1 MVFSNIVKRLNVR
14 DEANKNERKLKRL
27 KVSREKQF
35 KKYTRSKF
43 GNFVY
48 ILFLVA
54 LGLFSV
60 LPLIYS
66 IITSFKPLEELLTFP
81 PPFYVVRP
89 TLQNFRAIPGLLS
102 NLRVPL
108 SRYIFNSLFVT
119 TVSTLLYVFVATMA
133 AFTLAKSKIKG
144 KGIFFLVVQFALLF
158 NGTTLSVPLYLIYS
172 WLDIVDTYWV
182 MIIPYAATSMGVFL
196 MKQYMEGA
204 IPDALLEAGEI
215 DGAGPIRIFF
225 QIAVPIVKP
234 CLLTLVLFGF
244 RDVWAAIPDG
254 TVFNESLKT
263 LPTIMSQITAGGIAR
278 QGSAMAVTVI
288 MMIPPILVYLISQSN
303 VVEAMSSAGI
313 KE

>member
-1 MVFSNIVKRLNVR
+1 MNLLRVVKRSGITDDSAKKHKSLKASK
-14 DEANKNERKLKRL
+14 EKN
-27 KVSREKQF
+27 F

-43 GNFVY
+43 GNFIFVF
-48 ILFLVA
+48 FLVA

-66 IITSFKPLEELLTFP
+66 IITSFKPLEELLVFP

-89 TLQNFRAIPGLLS
+89 TLQNYRALPNLLS
-102 NLRVPL
+102 NLSIPL

-119 TVSTLLYVFVATMA
+119 ISATVLYVFIATMA
-133 AFTLAKSKIKG
+133 AFALAKSKIKG
-144 KGIFFLVVQFALLF
+144 KAAFFVIVQFALLF

-172 WLDIVDTYWV
+172 WLGIVDTYWV

-196 MKQYMEGA
+196 MKQYMESA

-234 CLLTLVLFGF
+234 CLLTLMMFGF

-278 QGSAMAVTVI
+278 SGSAMAVTVI
-288 MMIPPILVYLISQSN
+288 MMIPPILVYVISQSN
-303 VVEAMSSAGI
+303 VMEAMSSAGI

>member
-1 MVFSNIVKRLNVR
+1 MNSSK
-14 DEANKNERKLKRL
+14 AGKQKPKKL
-27 KVSREKQF
+27 KVSKEKSF
-35 KKYTRSKF
+35 KKYTRSKI
-43 GNFVY
+43 GNFFFVF
-48 ILFLVA
+48 FLVVF
-54 LGLFSV
+54 GLFSV

-66 IITSFKPLEELLTFP
+66 VITSFKPLEELLVFP
-81 PPFYVVRP
+81 PPFYVIRP
-89 TLQNFRAIPGLLS
+89 TLQNYRALTGLLS
-102 NLRVPL
+102 NLKIPI

-119 TVSTLLYVFVATMA
+119 VTSTLLYVLVATMA

-144 KGIFFLVVQFALLF
+144 KSVFFLVVQFALLF
-158 NGTTLSVPLYLIYS
+158 NATTLSVPLYLIYS
-172 WLDIVDTYWV
+172 WLGIVDTYFV
-182 MIIPYAATSMGVFL
+182 MILPYAATAMGVFL

-225 QIAVPIVKP
+225 QIALPIVKP
-234 CLLTLVLFGF
+234 CLLTLTMFGF

-254 TVFNESLKT
+254 TVFNEALKT

-288 MMIPPILVYLISQSN
+288 MMIPPILVYVVSQSN
-303 VVEAMSSAGI
+303 VMEAMSSAGI